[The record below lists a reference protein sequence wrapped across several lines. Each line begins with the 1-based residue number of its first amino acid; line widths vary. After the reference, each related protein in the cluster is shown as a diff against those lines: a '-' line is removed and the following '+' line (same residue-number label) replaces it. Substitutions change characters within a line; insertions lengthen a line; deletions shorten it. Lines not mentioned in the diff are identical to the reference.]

1 MALFSLDNYKLVI
14 SEEAYLIKPF
24 RDIIR
29 RDKDRNKSK
38 AIAELGYIFFMVD
51 PRSTYAYITD
61 VEKKSEAIK
70 EAVGLSKKWKPDS
83 VVLQG
88 LKIYEIASETTA
100 GLMLKDFR
108 TSVDKVRA
116 FLTTFSL
123 EAKDKFG
130 KPLYPVTTIVN
141 ALKQIPILVKQ
152 IIETEKMLIQEL
164 ASSGSMRADKIKKL
178 AEDGFD
184 FISKD
189 SDDGEDSISD

>member
-83 VVLQG
+83 VVIQG

-189 SDDGEDSISD
+189 SDDSEDSISD

>member
-29 RDKDRNKSK
+29 RDKDRNKGK
-38 AIAELGYIFFMVD
+38 AMAELGYIFFMVD

-83 VVLQG
+83 VVIQG
-88 LKIYEIASETTA
+88 LRIYEIASETTA

-189 SDDGEDSISD
+189 SDDSEDSISD

>member
-51 PRSTYAYITD
+51 PSSTYAYITD

>member
-1 MALFSLDNYKLVI
+1 MQLFSLDNYKLVI

-83 VVLQG
+83 VVIQG

-189 SDDGEDSISD
+189 SDDSEDSISD